1 MIKGGLQALEGD
13 CLVVEAS
20 TLNVTLLG
28 KKSHDVFNWLYRIEN
43 DIFLLEL
50 TSLYQF
56 QIEQVL
62 HKTQKQVEL
71 RNY

>member
-20 TLNVTLLG
+20 TLNFTLLV

>member
-28 KKSHDVFNWLYRIEN
+28 KKSHDVFN
-43 DIFLLEL
+43 
-50 TSLYQF
+50 
-56 QIEQVL
+56 
-62 HKTQKQVEL
+62 
-71 RNY
+71 